1 MVELN
6 SDLDA
11 IKTYNVI
18 TLSTA
23 LTAGSSITLPELT
36 DAMEVVAYSSTTAF
50 VVKQY
55 EPGITVR
62 SATYNTYTPSDANW
76 YHMHHITVDFSTGK
90 VLFAGSKGPS
100 AGEIKIT
107 KIYYK

>member
-1 MVELN
+1 M
-6 SDLDA
+6 
-11 IKTYNVI
+11 TYKVI
-18 TLSTA
+18 TLSTP
-23 LTAGSSITLPELT
+23 LSAGNSVTITEIIN
-36 DAMEVVAYSSTTAF
+36 AREVVAYSSTTAF

-55 EPGITVR
+55 EPGITIR

-90 VLFAGSKGPS
+90 ISFAGSKGPS

-107 KIYYK
+107 KIYYR